1 MIKEYV
7 VGNTPRK
14 KPVELANLI
23 LQNDPGASM
32 EQIADVISEW
42 GDLFDDEKMAGH
54 EQGDAKSATPK
65 RQPPSPR

>member
-7 VGNTPRK
+7 VGNTQRK

-32 EQIADVISEW
+32 DQIAGVISEW

-54 EQGDAKSATPK
+54 EPVDADIATPK